1 MTKNRLMEMFEKIM
15 NMENPERK
23 ELELLRRS
31 FSVFIHNTK
40 KLIRW
45 NEVKYPK
52 ECESINKPIRSELKS
67 LKLYLGEI
75 DLVLETFP
83 TEEKKAKPEPNNVA
97 RLLPKESKFDSV
109 REFLQSLAVHEPT
122 GKLIWPYRQSDLKHF
137 TESIIIPYVSNSEP
151 NKFAA
156 NYFVWKDG
164 KEFTS
169 EGFGKVKKE
178 AKLSPQTE
186 QIINPVK
193 IP

>member
-1 MTKNRLMEMFEKIM
+1 MTKEDSLFVIARYVARNR
-15 NMENPERK
+15 P
-23 ELELLRRS
+23 S
-31 FSVFIHNTK
+31 Y
-40 KLIRW
+40 W
-45 NEVKYPK
+45 
-52 ECESINKPIRSELKS
+52 SELQHFEE
-67 LKLYLGEI
+67 LKIKTEKLSPEQALEVWNIYIQQGASDEVLREVREI
-75 DLVLETFP
+75 KKRLLETFP
-83 TEEKKAKPEPNNVA
+83 TEEKKAKPEPNNVT

-193 IP
+193 TP